1 MEDFEIIKK
10 LLENNLGVAFKVSEA
25 KEDEIL
31 DEEKKLF
38 TKLINH
44 LEKLVNHE
52 HKVFETFKIDLSTLV
67 EPYWNLIEDC
77 LNFSFDEEAQGII
90 WWYVHDRKNAAG
102 EITAYEDED
111 GIEYK
116 FNTPG
121 DLYEYILFKFDL

>member
-25 KEDEIL
+25 KEDEVL

-77 LNFSFDEEAQGII
+77 LNFSFDEEAQEVI

>member
-1 MEDFEIIKK
+1 MEDFSIIKK
-10 LLENNLGVAFKVSEA
+10 ILESNLGVTFKITEA
-25 KEDEIL
+25 KEEEVF

-38 TKLINH
+38 TRLINH

-67 EPYWNLIEDC
+67 EPYWQLIEEC
-77 LNFSFDEEAQGII
+77 LNFSFDEEAQEVI

>member
-25 KEDEIL
+25 KEDEVL

>member
-77 LNFSFDEEAQGII
+77 LNFSFDEEAQEII